1 MEMAAAGGFLLATF
15 GVLCG
20 FLVRQLA
27 GRLRS
32 LLGGLVAEG
41 VCVRRYSSEDS
52 EGNTHWHHV
61 YGFTTADGRYV
72 EFEEDA
78 LLMAQGQA
86 VTVRYRLGKNPAH
99 TATVMG
105 QGGAWSPLFGQL
117 FGIGVSGCFTL
128 LGLLFVWLGV
138 GELSR

>member
-1 MEMAAAGGFLLATF
+1 MEMVAAGLFCLASF

-20 FLVRQLA
+20 FLVRQLV

-32 LLGGLVAEG
+32 LFDGLTAEG
-41 VCVRRYSSEDS
+41 TCVRRYSSESS
-52 EGNTHWHHV
+52 EGNTYWHHV
-61 YGFTTADGRYV
+61 YGFTTADGRYC

-86 VTVRYRLGKNPAH
+86 VTVRYRLGKHPER

-105 QGGAWSPLFGQL
+105 RGGAWSPLLGQL
-117 FGIGVSGCFTL
+117 FGIFVSGYFTL
-128 LGLLFVWLGV
+128 LGALFLWLGLE
-138 GELSR
+138 ELTR

>member
-1 MEMAAAGGFLLATF
+1 MGMAAVGGFLLATF

-20 FLVRQLA
+20 FLVRQLV

-32 LLGGLVAEG
+32 LFGGLVADG
-41 VCVRRYSSEDS
+41 VCVRRYSSEGS
-52 EGNTHWHHV
+52 EGNTYWHHV

-78 LLMAQGQA
+78 LLMPQGQA
-86 VTVRYRLGKNPAH
+86 VTVRYRLGKNPAR

-105 QGGAWSPLFGQL
+105 RGGAWSPLFGQL
-117 FGIGVSGCFTL
+117 FGIFVSGCFAAFGVL
-128 LGLLFVWLGV
+128 SLWLGV
-138 GELSR
+138 EELSR